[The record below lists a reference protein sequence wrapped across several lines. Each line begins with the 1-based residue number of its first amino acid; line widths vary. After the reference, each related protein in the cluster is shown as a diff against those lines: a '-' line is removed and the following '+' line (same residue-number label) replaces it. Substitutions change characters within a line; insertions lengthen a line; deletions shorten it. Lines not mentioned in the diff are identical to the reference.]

1 MTEPKT
7 LDAWLCMIEARHP
20 IKWDLGLAR
29 IRQVAQRLAVLEP
42 AKRTVLVAGTNGK
55 GSTCEYLAKLAQA
68 SGWRVGLSTSPHLLC
83 FNERIRIQ
91 GEPARDAAIIAAFRA
106 IERARA
112 EISLSYFEFATL
124 ASLLLFK
131 QASLDL
137 AALEIGLG
145 GRLDAMNIVD
155 PALSVITSISLDH
168 QAWLGDSRE
177 AIGKEKAGILRH
189 GKPCVLADS
198 APPASI
204 LAESERL
211 GAPLYLLGRD
221 FDYEGE
227 ARRLHWRSP
236 KGGIQR
242 VDQLPS
248 PRLPP
253 ESLAA
258 AVQVGALLGL
268 NTGAEPLRRLAAGT
282 CLAGR
287 SQVIKGR
294 PDILLDVA
302 HNPAAA
308 QRLADQVRAL
318 APAGRRVHALAGVYA
333 DKDLPGVL
341 SPLAPLVAS
350 WRFCDLPE
358 ERAAPATQLAKALPP
373 GHASQAQTCGSIG
386 AAMSQLHADCGPDDL
401 AVVFGSFP
409 MVAGALQTLKGAG
422 RQEWMS
428 N

>member
-1 MTEPKT
+1 
-7 LDAWLCMIEARHP
+7 MIEARHP
-20 IKWDLGLAR
+20 VKWDLGLVR
-29 IRQVAQRLAVLEP
+29 IRQVAQRLDVLEP
-42 AKRTVLVAGTNGK
+42 AKRTLLVAGTNGK
-55 GSTCEYLAKLAQA
+55 GSACEYLAALAQA
-68 SGWRVGLSTSPHLLC
+68 SGWRVGLATSPHLLC

-91 GEPARDAAIIAAFRA
+91 GQPASDAAIIAAFKA
-106 IERARA
+106 IEQARA

-131 QASLDL
+131 QAALDL
-137 AALEIGLG
+137 AVLEIGLG

-155 PALSVITSISLDH
+155 PALSVITSIALDH

-177 AIGKEKAGILRH
+177 AIGREKAGILRH
-189 GKPCVLADS
+189 GKPCVLADP

-204 LAESERL
+204 LAEAERL

-221 FDYEGE
+221 FGHEGG
-227 ARRLHWRSP
+227 RLHWRSP
-236 KGGIQR
+236 KGGRQQ

-248 PRLPP
+248 PKLPP

-258 AVQVGALLGL
+258 AVQAGALLGL
-268 NTGAEPLRRLAAGT
+268 NTSAQPLRRLAASA

-287 SQVIKGR
+287 SQLIKGR

-358 ERAAPATQLAKALPP
+358 ARAAPATQLAKALPP

-386 AAMSQLHADCGPDDL
+386 AAMSQLHADCGPGDL

-409 MVAGALQTLKGAG
+409 MVAGALRNLSAT
-422 RQEWMS
+422 
-428 N
+428 